1 MFEGTPLFVQVH
13 EVVSLCHRKTSSRHY
28 EKYALKKNTF
38 IPATCVLGNISG
50 LKSQER
56 SPSRRWEQMNVYI
69 ASMGGREGGI
79 FGGGRG
85 DGVLTDVIPNH
96 HYFL

>member
-1 MFEGTPLFVQVH
+1 
-13 EVVSLCHRKTSSRHY
+13 
-28 EKYALKKNTF
+28 
-38 IPATCVLGNISG
+38 
-50 LKSQER
+50 
-56 SPSRRWEQMNVYI
+56 MNVYI